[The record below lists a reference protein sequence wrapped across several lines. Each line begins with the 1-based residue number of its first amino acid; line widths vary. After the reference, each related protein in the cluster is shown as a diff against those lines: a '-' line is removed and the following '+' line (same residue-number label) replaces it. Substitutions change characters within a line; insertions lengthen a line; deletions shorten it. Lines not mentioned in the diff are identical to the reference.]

1 MYVAFVFVAGI
12 SFTSIEFAFEII
24 TVTAELKCYSNIN
37 VISSVKSWVLWSR
50 EGAVGGEER
59 GVLCQT
65 GDIPVW

>member
-37 VISSVKSWVLWSR
+37 VISSVKSWVL
-50 EGAVGGEER
+50 
-59 GVLCQT
+59 
-65 GDIPVW
+65 